1 VEMNSSKR
9 YLESCDQVM
18 IQDDIE
24 QRRKVFVFHSQSFY
38 GLIIEIEVCDFDT
51 IAGFVDGI
59 R

>member
-1 VEMNSSKR
+1 
-9 YLESCDQVM
+9 M